1 LRRTSRLVLL
11 AGVFLAALTF
21 IVVILLLSNP
31 NGPGTGGVTPTAPTT
46 QDVVVAAQDIKL
58 GTTLEAAMVTKQT
71 LPITSV
77 NAGAL
82 RDPSQAIGQTNF
94 VALKAGEQITQ
105 DIINAGGTA
114 NQHPDPGAGKRA
126 FAVSVNELT
135 GSGNLVRVSDFVD
148 VLISE
153 HVTVVQRNADGT
165 VSTIPGV
172 ENALTVKMPLL
183 LENVQVIGVINQATA
198 ASQNAPTGQNGQPGA
213 SPAAGTLTGASKLL
227 ILAVTPQQA
236 EVLLFARTSGTI
248 DVVYRSAQDTATVT
262 TDGVILKTLIDK
274 YGVLPPTVIISQIP

>member
-1 LRRTSRLVLL
+1 VLL
-11 AGVFLAALTF
+11 AGIFLAAVTF
-21 IVVILLLSNP
+21 IVVILLI
-31 NGPGTGGVTPTAPTT
+31 GPGGGGGGGAIASAPPTT
-46 QDVVVAAQDIKL
+46 RDVVVAVSDISL
-58 GTTLEAAMVTKQT
+58 GTTIDSTMVTTQNVAVT
-71 LPITSV
+71 AV
-77 NAGAL
+77 NAGAFQTT
-82 RDPSQAIGQTNF
+82 SQAIGQVVF
-94 VALKAGEQITQ
+94 APVKAGEQITAA
-105 DIINAGGTA
+105 IVSPEGGANA
-114 NQHPDPGAGKRA
+114 HPDPGVGKRA

-135 GSGNLVRVSDFVD
+135 GVGNLVRISDFVD

-153 HVTVVQRNADGT
+153 NVTVVQRNPDGT

-183 LENVQVIGVINQATA
+183 LENVQVIGVINQAVAT
-198 ASQNAPTGQNGQPGA
+198 SQNGQPAA

-248 DVVYRSAQDTATVT
+248 DVVYRAAQDTATVT

>member
-21 IVVILLLSNP
+21 IVVILLLQNPTGPNPP
-31 NGPGTGGVTPTAPTT
+31 NGVQATPSTR
-46 QDVVVAAQDIKL
+46 DVVVAAADIPL
-58 GTTLEAAMVTKQT
+58 GTTLDASMLSKTNLPVTSI
-71 LPITSV
+71 LP
-77 NAGAL
+77 GAL
-82 RDPSQAIGQTNF
+82 QDPSQAVGQVNF
-94 VALKAGEQITQ
+94 AAVKAGEQITA
-105 DIINAGGTA
+105 DLLNPNSTVL
-114 NQHPDPGAGKRA
+114 NQHPDPGQGKRA

-135 GSGNLVRVSDFVD
+135 GVGNLVRVSDFVD

-153 HVTVVQRNADGT
+153 HVTVVQRNPDGT

-183 LENVQVIGVINQATA
+183 LENVQIIGVINQATA
-198 ASQNAPTGQNGQPGA
+198 ASQNGQPAA

-248 DVVYRSAQDTATVT
+248 DVVYRAAQDTATVT

>member
-1 LRRTSRLVLL
+1 MRRTSRLVLL

-31 NGPGTGGVTPTAPTT
+31 TGGGGTGGPNPTTPTTR
-46 QDVVVAAQDIKL
+46 DVVVATVDIAL
-58 GTTLEAAMVTKQT
+58 GTTITADMVTTQNV
-71 LPITSV
+71 PVSAV
-77 NAGAL
+77 NPNAYQVT
-82 RDPSQAIGQTNF
+82 SQAIGQTVF
-94 VALKAGEQITQ
+94 ATVKPGEQITA
-105 DIINAGGTA
+105 DLTNASSPVL

-135 GSGNLVRVSDFVD
+135 GVGNLVRVSDFVD

-153 HVTVVQRNADGT
+153 HVTVVQRNPDGT

-183 LENVQVIGVINQATA
+183 LENVQIIGVINQATA
-198 ASQNAPTGQNGQPGA
+198 ASQNGQPGA

-248 DVVYRSAQDTATVT
+248 DVVYRAAQDTATVT

>member
-1 LRRTSRLVLL
+1 MRRTSRLVLL

-21 IVVILLLSNP
+21 IVVILLLQNP
-31 NGPGTGGVTPTAPTT
+31 TQQPGTGGPAATPSTR
-46 QDVVVAAQDIKL
+46 DVVVAVADIPL
-58 GTTLEAAMVTKQT
+58 GTTLDTTMVTKT
-71 LPITSV
+71 NLAVTSI
-77 NAGAL
+77 NPGAL
-82 RDPSQAIGQTNF
+82 QDPSQVVGQTNF
-94 VALKAGEQITQ
+94 AAVKAGEQITTA
-105 DIINAGGTA
+105 ILSPEGGA
-114 NQHPDPGAGKRA
+114 NPHPDPGPGKRA
-126 FAVSVNELT
+126 FAISVNELT
-135 GSGNLVRVSDFVD
+135 GVGNLVRITDFVD

-153 HVTVVQRNADGT
+153 NVTVVQRNPDGT

-183 LENVQVIGVINQATA
+183 LENVQVIGVINQAA
-198 ASQNAPTGQNGQPGA
+198 AAAQNGQPAA
-213 SPAAGTLTGASKLL
+213 SPAPATLTGASKLL

-248 DVVYRSAQDTATVT
+248 DVVYRAAQDTATVT